1 MRACRAAAAIVALG
15 LGLTPGRAL
24 WAGPPLTATPQPAR
38 TETRPPGGFTFHM
51 VKPPSPG
58 TTRFI
63 KVQIDPEV
71 QKRWIEDAPAVTE
84 HRTPDPADKPVTAP
98 AAAQVADGAPWAAHS
113 PNAGSPKPA
122 YAWYWKAISPALND
136 REGRFQAALAELSL
150 GPGGTRVRA
159 PRLTRLQA
167 LSQAWG
173 TDILKATVGTKVSP
187 ALVLAVMSVESAG
200 KVDAV
205 SPKGARGLMQLI
217 PATAGRFGVDASD
230 PAQNIQGAVAYLDWL
245 MGTFKGDPLM
255 VLAAYN
261 AGENAVKAAG
271 GVPDFAETRD
281 YVPKVLAAW
290 QVAQHL
296 CVTPPQTIHDGC
308 VFKEP
313 ATASNATAVAR
324 SDG

>member
-1 MRACRAAAAIVALG
+1 MALG
-15 LGLTPGRAL
+15 LGLGPGMPS
-24 WAGPPLTATPQPAR
+24 WAGPLSIAAPGPSKANA
-38 TETRPPGGFTFHM
+38 RPPGGFTFHM
-51 VKPPSPG
+51 VKPPSAG

-71 QKRWIEDAPAVTE
+71 QKRWIEDAPAVTD
-84 HRTPDPADKPVTAP
+84 HHTPDPADKPVTAP
-98 AAAQVADGAPWAAHS
+98 APGEVADDAPWAAPAPEARS
-113 PNAGSPKPA
+113 RKPA
-122 YAWYWKAISPALND
+122 YAWYWKAISPARND
-136 REGRFQAALAELSL
+136 RPGRFQAALAELSL

-159 PRLTRLQA
+159 PRLTHLRA
-167 LSQAWG
+167 LSQTWG
-173 TDILKATVGTKVSP
+173 TDILKATVGTQVSP

-200 KVDAV
+200 KADAL

-296 CVTPPQTIHDGC
+296 CVTPPQTIRDGC